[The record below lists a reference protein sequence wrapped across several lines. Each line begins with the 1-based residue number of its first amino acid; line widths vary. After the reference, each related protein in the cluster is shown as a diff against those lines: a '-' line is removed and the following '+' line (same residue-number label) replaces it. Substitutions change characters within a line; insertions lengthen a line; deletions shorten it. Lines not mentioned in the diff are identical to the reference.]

1 MAHGSLLVTV
11 SAVVAAVGLSAS
23 WGAAVEPTLTLP
35 GTAPPTP
42 QAETLS
48 DEKVRSELRRL
59 NTMKIECSTQARQA
73 LAAQQT
79 ASFAGRTSEAEA
91 QGQILWS
98 RLTCVERANQALF
111 RLRDQVTREQVRLF
125 SLEDGFHQEYR
136 QGLESHLSILQRLSK
151 QLADQNT
158 LDAETFAKQMDT
170 FRRQRETFR
179 NRYARL
185 LNDAETHE
193 LATTLFRAGDLLI
206 GSTQVWKQ
214 QVKADAEIAELTPK
228 GPSPEL
234 SRAQAA
240 RDAAVAERARQWEMA
255 QRLILQATVLTA
267 TR

>member
-59 NTMKIECSTQARQA
+59 NTMKLECSTQARQA

-79 ASFAGRTSEAEA
+79 ASLAGRTSEAEA
-91 QGQILWS
+91 QAQILWT
-98 RLTCVERANQALF
+98 RMTCVERANQALL
-111 RLRDQVTREQVRLF
+111 RLRDQVTREQLRLF

-136 QGLESHLSILQRLSK
+136 QGLESHLSTLQRLSK

-158 LDAETFAKQMDT
+158 LDAKTFAKQMDT
-170 FRRQRETFR
+170 FRQQRETFR
-179 NRYARL
+179 NRYVRL

-193 LATTLFRAGDLLI
+193 LATTLFRAGGLLI